1 MFCVFATQRGSIGLP
16 EQPNSPEIDSN
27 INSHMP
33 CYLLLLLLLLLLQ
46 LLLAQRQRKLR
57 QCERVEDLRAA
68 VKFDL
73 DTVGMNQISIVYRL
87 VECLPLVRYV
97 FKIMSRMR
105 FKRWSW
111 KQIGDYGRNA
121 ETENRDIAA
130 LPEREREDKIK
141 REIIVKH
148 LLFTSTFVCLSLQ

>member
-1 MFCVFATQRGSIGLP
+1 MP

-33 CYLLLLLLLLLLQ
+33 CYLLLLLLLFLLLLLLL

-97 FKIMSRMR
+97 FKIMSRMI
-105 FKRWSW
+105 FKRWS
-111 KQIGDYGRNA
+111 
-121 ETENRDIAA
+121 
-130 LPEREREDKIK
+130 
-141 REIIVKH
+141 
-148 LLFTSTFVCLSLQ
+148 